1 MKKKPTQQD
10 TRANETY
17 LIRRGEKVTFPI
29 VKLSSIRIEGTVN
42 RVRVEIEG
50 TDKKM
55 YLVDPIDIRTLDDD
69 GKVVF
74 NNVLGKNNLY
84 NP

>member
-1 MKKKPTQQD
+1 MKKTQKE
-10 TRANETY
+10 TRVNEVC
-17 LIRRGEKVTFPI
+17 LIRRGARVTFPI
-29 VKLSSIRIEGTVN
+29 VKGNPVRIEGKVM

-55 YLVDPIDIRTLDDD
+55 YLVDPIDILTLDDN

-74 NNVLGKNNLY
+74 KNAVC
-84 NP
+84 

>member
-1 MKKKPTQQD
+1 MIRK
-10 TRANETY
+10 NE
-17 LIRRGEKVTFPI
+17 RVTFPI
-29 VKLSSIRIEGTVN
+29 VKLSPIRIEGTVN

-55 YLVDPIDIRTLDDD
+55 YLVDPIDIRTLDND